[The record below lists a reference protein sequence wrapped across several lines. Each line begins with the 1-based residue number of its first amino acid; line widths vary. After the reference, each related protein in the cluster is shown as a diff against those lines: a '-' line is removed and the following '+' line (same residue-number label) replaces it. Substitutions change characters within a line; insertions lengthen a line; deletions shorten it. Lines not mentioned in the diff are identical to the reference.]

1 MRFSLRFSAFQVF
14 PAADWVQDQTA
25 TSCYRFI
32 FCTQSRC
39 RFILTVNW
47 VQNKTI
53 AHFHRF
59 ILQSL
64 DILQLEYE
72 YVEEDKKVNPIRVRK
87 LTPIQMPH
95 IDLDEVRNGRKAFT
109 KDELAS

>member
-1 MRFSLRFSAFQVF
+1 M
-14 PAADWVQDQTA
+14 A

-32 FCTQSRC
+32 FCTQPLC

-72 YVEEDKKVNPIRVRK
+72 YVEEDKKVNPIHVRK

>member
-1 MRFSLRFSAFQVF
+1 MRFSLCFSAFQVF
-14 PAADWVQDQTA
+14 PAADWVQDKTA
-25 TSCYRFI
+25 TSCY
-32 FCTQSRC
+32 
-39 RFILTVNW
+39 
-47 VQNKTI
+47 
-53 AHFHRF
+53 RF

>member
-14 PAADWVQDQTA
+14 PAADWVQDKTA

-32 FCTQSRC
+32 FCTQSLC